1 MRVRPFTT
9 NPSGL
14 KISPRR
20 QFMKFF
26 GFWPLVLVGMV
37 ALLATVAVLQYRWTN
52 EATIAAELRM
62 GAELESLMLKWHTD
76 FYGELSAICVA
87 MQVGPDSGARDTWK
101 DYLERYVEWKNAPP
115 HEALPDVYRNPD
127 LVQDI
132 YIWDTNLETKPE
144 LFRLNAGTKTIEVA
158 AVPGDLQTLLSR
170 LRANSTSLSNSLRV
184 WQLRGQP
191 GSHDQYGPSSGT
203 NSPASNTNTGWQFDE
218 NVPAIVHPIFQ
229 RDGRALSSQSPV
241 DWMVIV
247 LDLNVVR
254 QRILPELATRYFGGL
269 DGLDYKVALVAT
281 GAMSRAIYSS
291 DPGFGIQDISAA
303 DSTLNV
309 FGPPPGIA
317 RVEFQRKEE
326 NTSVLRSSE
335 WHSFYGSVWFP
346 VIEYESRPSP
356 WVLVLERRAGPLQAV
371 INQVRQKNLIIS
383 ACVLLLLAANFGVLA
398 IAGFR
403 AQNFAK
409 LQMDFVASVSHEL
422 RTPLTSIFCV
432 AENIKDGIVGDK
444 SSLTDY
450 GSMVMSQARRLM
462 DYVDRILLFASIRS
476 GKEQYN
482 LCALEV
488 SEVLQRVRRSMA
500 VLIIEESFVVE
511 ECLDSNLP
519 HVIGDLYSVCSC
531 VENLVTN
538 AIKYSAA
545 DRRIRI
551 SAKLETMEGK
561 SKQVAI
567 SVEDRGI
574 GIDPSE
580 LKKIFEPFYRSP
592 VATAAQ
598 IQGTGLGLSLARHLA
613 EAMGGSLSVISKLG
627 AGSTF
632 TLHLLAVQTHENELS
647 ALGSR
652 TEEVMRNE

>member
-1 MRVRPFTT
+1 MRVPPLTT
-9 NPSGL
+9 NPSEP

-26 GFWPLVLVGMV
+26 GFWPLVLLGMV

-62 GAELESLMLKWHTD
+62 GAELESLMLKWHAD
-76 FYGELSAICVA
+76 LYGELSAVCIA
-87 MQVGPDSGARDTWK
+87 MQVGPDSGARDTWN

-132 YIWDTNLETKPE
+132 YIWDTNLQTKPQ
-144 LFRLNAGTKTIEVA
+144 LFRLNAGTKKIETA
-158 AVPGDLQTLLSR
+158 ALPQDLQTLLNR

-191 GSHDQYGPSSGT
+191 GAHDQYDSSLGT
-203 NSPASNTNTGWQFDE
+203 NSPASSTNTGWQFDE
-218 NVPAIVHPIFQ
+218 TVPAIVHPIFQ

-247 LDLNVVR
+247 LDLSVLQ
-254 QRILPELATRYFGGL
+254 QRILPELSTRYFGGL
-269 DGLDYKVALVAT
+269 EGLDYKVAVVAT
-281 GAMSRAIYSS
+281 GARPRAIYSS
-291 DPGFGIQDISAA
+291 DPGFVIQNIGAA
-303 DSTLNV
+303 DSTLNI
-309 FGPPPGIA
+309 FGPPPSSG
-317 RVEFQRKEE
+317 RDEFQRKGK
-326 NTSVLRSSE
+326 NSRLLRSTE
-335 WHSFYGSVWFP
+335 WHSFYGTAWFP
-346 VIEYESRPSP
+346 VIEYESRPSS

-371 INQVRQKNLIIS
+371 INRVRQKNLAIS
-383 ACVLLLLAANFGVLA
+383 AFVLLLLAANFGILA

-409 LQMDFVASVSHEL
+409 LQLDFVASVSHEL

-476 GKEQYN
+476 GKERYN
-482 LCALEV
+482 LRPLEV
-488 SEVLQRVRRSMA
+488 SEILQRVRRTMA
-500 VLIIEESFVVE
+500 ALIIEESFVVE
-511 ECLDSNLP
+511 ESVDSNLP
-519 HVIGDLYSVCSC
+519 YVVGDLFAVCSC
-531 VENLVTN
+531 VENLITN
-538 AIKYSAA
+538 AIKYSPI

-551 SAKLETMEGK
+551 SANQHTMGDN

-567 SVEDRGI
+567 SVEDRGM
-574 GIDPSE
+574 GIKSSE
-580 LKKIFEPFYRSP
+580 LKRIFEPFYRSP
-592 VATAAQ
+592 EATAAQ

-613 EAMGGSLSVISKLG
+613 EAMGGSLSVVSELG
-627 AGSTF
+627 VGSTF
-632 TLHLLAVQTHENELS
+632 TLHLLAVQTNESELS
-647 ALGSR
+647 PLSSR
-652 TEEVMRNE
+652 TDEVMRNE

>member
-37 ALLATVAVLQYRWTN
+37 ALLATVAVLQYRSTN

-62 GAELESLMLKWHTD
+62 GGAGVTHAE
-76 FYGELSAICVA
+76 VA
-87 MQVGPDSGARDTWK
+87 HRLLWRALRHLCCHASGPGTGARDTWK

-115 HEALPDVYRNPD
+115 HEPLPDVYRNPD

-132 YIWDTNLETKPE
+132 YIWDMGPQTKPE

-191 GSHDQYGPSSGT
+191 GSHDQYGPASGI

-281 GAMSRAIYSS
+281 GAMSRAIHSS

-309 FGPPPGIA
+309 FGPPPGIT
-317 RVEFQRKEE
+317 RVDFHAEGGEYQPFAKFGVAQF
-326 NTSVLRSSE
+326 LRLGLVSG
-335 WHSFYGSVWFP
+335 HRVRIP
-346 VIEYESRPSP
+346 PSP

-371 INQVRQKNLIIS
+371 INQVREKNLIIS

-551 SAKLETMEGK
+551 SAKLETMEGN

-632 TLHLLAVQTHENELS
+632 TLHLLAAQTHENELS